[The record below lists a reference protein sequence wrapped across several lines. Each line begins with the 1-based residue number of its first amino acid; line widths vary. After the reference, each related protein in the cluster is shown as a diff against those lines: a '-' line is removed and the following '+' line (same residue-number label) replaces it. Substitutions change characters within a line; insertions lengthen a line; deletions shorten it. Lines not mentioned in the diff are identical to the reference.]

1 MPTLVFLFSELILI
15 GVFDLFP
22 WAIETFSESWCPE
35 TAPEKQM
42 KFFSETR
49 LVAENFGW
57 GIYIFCQ
64 VKSRKTGSGLSR
76 CGIYFSPPPYR
87 DQPYRCQPV
96 VCLLSHCQHLHIYG
110 QRSLRTLPHK
120 QKKKQ
125 RDWREEFLLPV
136 IGTSKV
142 QETLRKCFFSTL
154 YSPLSGL
161 QEGLPVFIRQHKE
174 NNWDLWVNAA
184 LFANTLLSYVSSAIP
199 GMSMSTLAL
208 KRWEEVLVLLTV
220 YSRAVWLSNIASSS
234 LMIFQD
240 IWFDWCLHLAG
251 SSISKFK

>member
-1 MPTLVFLFSELILI
+1 MPWNCPWETDEVFQWNSLSGWKLWLRY
-15 GVFDLFP
+15 
-22 WAIETFSESWCPE
+22 
-35 TAPEKQM
+35 
-42 KFFSETR
+42 FF
-49 LVAENFGW
+49 
-57 GIYIFCQ
+57 FCQ

-76 CGIYFSPPPYR
+76 CGIFFLPLPTEINLIGVSLSSVFYPTVNICTFTVR
-87 DQPYRCQPV
+87 GRCA
-96 VCLLSHCQHLHIYG
+96 LFHIN
-110 QRSLRTLPHK
+110 
-120 QKKKQ
+120 KKKQ

-184 LFANTLLSYVSSAIP
+184 LFANTVLSYVSSAIP

-208 KRWEEVLVLLTV
+208 KRWEKVLVLLTV

-234 LMIFQD
+234 FMIFQD
-240 IWFDWCLHLAG
+240 IWFDWCLQLAG

>member
-57 GIYIFCQ
+57 GIFFFCQ

-76 CGIYFSPPPYR
+76 CGIFFLPLPTEINLIGVSLSSVFYPTVNICTFTVR
-87 DQPYRCQPV
+87 GRCA
-96 VCLLSHCQHLHIYG
+96 LFHIN
-110 QRSLRTLPHK
+110 
-120 QKKKQ
+120 KKKQ

-184 LFANTLLSYVSSAIP
+184 LFANTVLSYVSSAIP

-208 KRWEEVLVLLTV
+208 KRWEKVLVLLTV

-234 LMIFQD
+234 FMIFQD
-240 IWFDWCLHLAG
+240 IWFDWCLQLAG

>member
-57 GIYIFCQ
+57 GIFFARSKAGKQ
-64 VKSRKTGSGLSR
+64 EVDSADVVFFFL
-76 CGIYFSPPPYR
+76 PPPYR

-110 QRSLRTLPHK
+110 QRSLHTLPHK
-120 QKKKQ
+120 QKKSWGIGESNFYCLLLALQKS
-125 RDWREEFLLPV
+125 RRLWESAFSALCIHPSPACKKDCLFLLDNTRKT
-136 IGTSKV
+136 I
-142 QETLRKCFFSTL
+142 EIYEWMRLCLLTLCSL
-154 YSPLSGL
+154 
-161 QEGLPVFIRQHKE
+161 
-174 NNWDLWVNAA
+174 
-184 LFANTLLSYVSSAIP
+184 
-199 GMSMSTLAL
+199 MLAL
-208 KRWEEVLVLLTV
+208 PSQACRW
-220 YSRAVWLSNIASSS
+220 APW
-234 LMIFQD
+234 
-240 IWFDWCLHLAG
+240 H
-251 SSISKFK
+251 

>member
-1 MPTLVFLFSELILI
+1 MPWNCPWETDEVFQWNSLSGWKLWLRY
-15 GVFDLFP
+15 
-22 WAIETFSESWCPE
+22 
-35 TAPEKQM
+35 
-42 KFFSETR
+42 FF
-49 LVAENFGW
+49 
-57 GIYIFCQ
+57 FCQ

-76 CGIYFSPPPYR
+76 CGIFFLPLPTEINLIGVSLSSVFYPTVNICTFTVR
-87 DQPYRCQPV
+87 GRCA
-96 VCLLSHCQHLHIYG
+96 LFHIN
-110 QRSLRTLPHK
+110 
-120 QKKKQ
+120 KKKQ

-184 LFANTLLSYVSSAIP
+184 LFANTVLSYVSSAIP

-208 KRWEEVLVLLTV
+208 KRWEKVLVLLTV

-234 LMIFQD
+234 FMIFQD
-240 IWFDWCLHLAG
+240 IGFDWCLQLAG

>member
-57 GIYIFCQ
+57 GIYIYFCQ

-120 QKKKQ
+120 QKKA
-125 RDWREEFLLPV
+125 
-136 IGTSKV
+136 
-142 QETLRKCFFSTL
+142 
-154 YSPLSGL
+154 
-161 QEGLPVFIRQHKE
+161 EGLERGISTACYWHFKSPGDSEKVLFQHFVFTPLRP
-174 NNWDLWVNAA
+174 ARRTA
-184 LFANTLLSYVSSAIP
+184 CFY
-199 GMSMSTLAL
+199 
-208 KRWEEVLVLLTV
+208 
-220 YSRAVWLSNIASSS
+220 
-234 LMIFQD
+234 
-240 IWFDWCLHLAG
+240 
-251 SSISKFK
+251 

>member
-1 MPTLVFLFSELILI
+1 MPWNCPWETDEVFQWNSLSGWKLWLRYFFLPGRKQENRKWTQQMWYFFFSPLPTEINLI
-15 GVFDLFP
+15 GVSLSSVFYPTVNICTFTVRGRCALF
-22 WAIETFSESWCPE
+22 
-35 TAPEKQM
+35 
-42 KFFSETR
+42 
-49 LVAENFGW
+49 
-57 GIYIFCQ
+57 
-64 VKSRKTGSGLSR
+64 
-76 CGIYFSPPPYR
+76 
-87 DQPYRCQPV
+87 
-96 VCLLSHCQHLHIYG
+96 HIN
-110 QRSLRTLPHK
+110 
-120 QKKKQ
+120 KKKQ

-184 LFANTLLSYVSSAIP
+184 LFANTLLPYVSSAIP

-208 KRWEEVLVLLTV
+208 KRWEKVLVLLTV

-234 LMIFQD
+234 LMIFQEHLQYFWWD
-240 IWFDWCLHLAG
+240 GGGTKPFDWCLQLAG

>member
-57 GIYIFCQ
+57 GIFFLPGQ
-64 VKSRKTGSGLSR
+64 KQENRKWTQQMW
-76 CGIYFSPPPYR
+76 YFFSPPPYR

-96 VCLLSHCQHLHIYG
+96 ICLLSHCQHLHIYG

-120 QKKKQ
+120 QKKA
-125 RDWREEFLLPV
+125 
-136 IGTSKV
+136 
-142 QETLRKCFFSTL
+142 
-154 YSPLSGL
+154 
-161 QEGLPVFIRQHKE
+161 EGLERGISTACYWHFKSPGDSEKVLFQHFVFTPLRP
-174 NNWDLWVNAA
+174 ARRTA
-184 LFANTLLSYVSSAIP
+184 CFY
-199 GMSMSTLAL
+199 
-208 KRWEEVLVLLTV
+208 
-220 YSRAVWLSNIASSS
+220 
-234 LMIFQD
+234 
-240 IWFDWCLHLAG
+240 
-251 SSISKFK
+251 

>member
-35 TAPEKQM
+35 TAPEKHM

-57 GIYIFCQ
+57 GIFFCQ

-76 CGIYFSPPPYR
+76 CGIFFLPLPTEINLIGVSLSSVFYPTVNICTFTVR
-87 DQPYRCQPV
+87 GRCA
-96 VCLLSHCQHLHIYG
+96 LFHIN
-110 QRSLRTLPHK
+110 
-120 QKKKQ
+120 KKKQ

-184 LFANTLLSYVSSAIP
+184 LFANTVLPYVSSAIP

-208 KRWEEVLVLLTV
+208 KRWEKVLVLLTV

-240 IWFDWCLHLAG
+240 IWFDWCLQLAG

>member
-42 KFFSETR
+42 KFFSEAR

-57 GIYIFCQ
+57 GIYFFARSKAGKQEVDSADVVFIFLPLPTEINLIG
-64 VKSRKTGSGLSR
+64 VSLSSVFYPTVNICTFTVR
-76 CGIYFSPPPYR
+76 GRGALF
-87 DQPYRCQPV
+87 
-96 VCLLSHCQHLHIYG
+96 HIN
-110 QRSLRTLPHK
+110 
-120 QKKKQ
+120 KKKQ